1 MDNAAKA
8 LIMAGGVF
16 IAVMIVGL
24 AIYILNG
31 ARGFASAA
39 NDQAELSAIE
49 SFNRYY
55 QSFDSTITGI
65 DALNI
70 YNKAIDDSTR
80 ANHTHTVTVSID
92 SSIINQLNAPDG
104 YNYMTNKYSYSYTF
118 DSDGYIDNITIR

>member
-8 LIMAGGVF
+8 LIMAGGIF

-24 AIYILNG
+24 AMYILSG
-31 ARGFASAA
+31 ARGFARAS
-39 NDQAELSAIE
+39 NDEAELSAIE

-55 QSFDSTITGI
+55 QSFNSTITGI

-70 YNKAIDDSTR
+70 YNKAIDDSNR
-80 ANHTHTVTVSID
+80 VNHTHTVNVEID
-92 SSIINQLNAPDG
+92 PSIINQLNAPDG

-118 DSDGYIDNITIR
+118 DSDGYIDNIKIR

>member
-80 ANHTHTVTVSID
+80 ANHTHTVTESID
-92 SSIINQLNAPDG
+92 SSIIN
-104 YNYMTNKYSYSYTF
+104 
-118 DSDGYIDNITIR
+118 